1 MFLIFSCWVISN
13 FQEFIGEDFATRVYF
28 ILLYVAVSLIINPHK
43 NISWFTY
50 SFFEISIYNIFDE
63 VLNIGDENQ
72 WYEIPIVL
80 IIICKNYIK
89 FNKKLQLK
97 LLKMTEIFAAKAI
110 VLLKGFALLLVT
122 FLKIILAPIIILS
135 NLLND
140 NKHQINYTEY
150 SASMAD
156 FKFYAAKTFHTLFVS
171 LINIKTAFTLLVIQ
185 ALAFILPLKSFFHI
199 IIFLVIVDTISALY
213 ALYKEKGNFKDF
225 YESWTS
231 RRAFDTIKKSV
242 WYSVFGLVLF
252 VIGSGLDEGEMMKKV
267 ALGVVGYIEGKSI
280 IENIDKIL
288 GTNLWGLISD
298 FFKERFLP
306 KKD

>member
-1 MFLIFSCWVISN
+1 
-13 FQEFIGEDFATRVYF
+13 
-28 ILLYVAVSLIINPHK
+28 
-43 NISWFTY
+43 
-50 SFFEISIYNIFDE
+50 
-63 VLNIGDENQ
+63 
-72 WYEIPIVL
+72 
-80 IIICKNYIK
+80 
-89 FNKKLQLK
+89 
-97 LLKMTEIFAAKAI
+97 MTEIFAAKAI

-135 NLLND
+135 NILND
-140 NKHQINYTEY
+140 NQHQINYTEY
-150 SASMAD
+150 STSMTD
-156 FKFYAAKTFHTLFVS
+156 FKFYATKTFHTVFVS

>member
-1 MFLIFSCWVISN
+1 MFLVTFCWVVSN
-13 FQEFIGEDFATRVYF
+13 FQEQIGENIATKVYF
-28 ILLYVAVSLIINPHK
+28 ILLSVAISLIANSYK
-43 NISWFTY
+43 NINWFTY

-63 VLNIGDENQ
+63 ILNTGDKNQ
-72 WYEIPIVL
+72 WYEIPIIL

-89 FNKKLQLK
+89 FNKKLQIK

-122 FLKIILAPIIILS
+122 FLKIVLVPIIILS

-140 NKHQINYTEY
+140 NQHQINYTEY

-171 LINIKTAFTLLVIQ
+171 LVNIKTAFTLLIVQ
-185 ALAFILPLKSFFHI
+185 ALAFILPLKSFFHV
-199 IIFLVIVDTISALY
+199 IIFLVVVDTLSALY
-213 ALYKEKGNFKDF
+213 ASYKEKGNFKDF

-231 RRAFDTIKKSV
+231 RRAFDAIKKSV
-242 WYSVFGLVLF
+242 WYSVFGLVLY
-252 VIGSGLDEGEMMKKV
+252 VIGTGLEEGEMMKKV

-288 GTNLWGLISD
+288 GTNLWELISD
-298 FFKERFLP
+298 FFKDKFLP